1 MRSIWKFGLN
11 GGNTQIKEKVIKW
24 LSVGYDPSGDICVWA
39 IVDPEAGVDE
49 KVEYDILQI
58 GTGWDFSKNELDSM
72 EFIGTVKEGSYM
84 WHIFVNQPGKFKEKE
99 KTYDEYNEESN
110 YDHVNMTV
118 NFGGM
123 ALG

>member
-1 MRSIWKFGLN
+1 MRSIWKFRLTGDS
-11 GGNTQIKEKVIKW
+11 TPIKEKVIKW
-24 LSVGYDPSGDICVWA
+24 LSAGYDPSGDICVWA
-39 IVDPEAGVDE
+39 IVDPEVRIDE
-49 KVEYDILQI
+49 KVKYGILKI
-58 GTGWDFSKNELDSM
+58 GTGWNFSQDELDNM
-72 EFIGTVKEGSYM
+72 EFIGTVEEGPYM

-99 KTYDEYNEESN
+99 KTYDEENN